1 MVVSEKWEHI
11 DVSKKFGTEITIT
24 ESTLDEIVEAH
35 QVVDDESLTEV
46 GYCYESLIKQYPV
59 TIEEAYQLKHK

>member
-46 GYCYESLIKQYPV
+46 GYWNIYDEYAKIMNWEPRQTKP
-59 TIEEAYQLKHK
+59 